1 MAALDRLDRRRLAR
15 ALTRAG
21 RASVDESLA
30 DADAVATTAGAVRI
44 GVTGAPGAGKSTL
57 IARLAETRLS
67 RRLRI
72 GVLAID
78 PTSPLSGG
86 SILGDRIRM
95 DEISAN
101 PDLYIRSMPSRH
113 AHDGLADNVTE
124 MLAVMDRHG
133 FDEIILETVGIGQ
146 ADYTIRTLVD
156 TVILLLVPE
165 SGDAVQAMK
174 AGVMEMADIYVV
186 NKADRP
192 GAERVAADIR
202 SILALKQSEPGGWR
216 PPVLLTSNED
226 GDLTALDKAIEAHLE
241 WYRGAVDIAAHRRA
255 RTRYHLESL
264 INRRVDELLDEAG
277 PDAFDQ
283 PVREIY
289 CRLVEQLR
297 LAEI

>member
-1 MAALDRLDRRRLAR
+1 MALSDRLDRRRLAR
-15 ALTRAG
+15 ELTRVG
-21 RASVDESLA
+21 NASVDESLA
-30 DADAVATTAGAVRI
+30 AAPAAPAAGAVRI

-57 IARLAETRLS
+57 IARLAGERLS
-67 RRLRI
+67 RRSRI

-78 PTSPLSGG
+78 PTSPLSRG

-95 DEISAN
+95 DEIAAN
-101 PDLYIRSMPSRH
+101 PNLYIRSMPSRR

-124 MLAVMDRHG
+124 MLAVMERHG
-133 FDEIILETVGIGQ
+133 FDDIILETVGIGQ
-146 ADYTIRTLVD
+146 ADYAIRILVD
-156 TVILLLVPE
+156 TVVLVVVPE

-202 SILALKQSEPGGWR
+202 SILALKQSAPGGWR
-216 PPVLLTSNED
+216 PPVLLSSRED
-226 GDLTALDKAIEAHLE
+226 GDLTALDRAIDGHLA
-241 WYRGAVDIAAHRRA
+241 WYRGAADIAAQRRA
-255 RTRYHLESL
+255 RTRYHIESL
-264 INRRVDELLDEAG
+264 INRRIDELLDDAG
-277 PDAFDQ
+277 PELFGR

-289 CRLVEQLR
+289 RRLAQQLR